1 MYFNKTKYDIYDTI
15 RNRYINIAMDIYG
28 DLGKMIKEVWDFQ
41 LGIFEAVVKES
52 LKLIRYE
59 YEMLEVQR
67 DRRENGTNLGLENK
81 IYVKN

>member
-1 MYFNKTKYDIYDTI
+1 
-15 RNRYINIAMDIYG
+15 MDIYG

-59 YEMLEVQR
+59 YEMLEMQR
-67 DRRENGTNLGLENK
+67 DRRENGSNLGLENK
-81 IYVKN
+81 IYAKN